1 MRFFATAAL
10 SICLTGVGAAR
21 AQTDSGAS
29 PDAAV
34 PPTPPS
40 AAPGA
45 GTAAPPAIEAPPADE
60 AGPGLFEQSN
70 AAAAAPAGSAATVS
84 AAAPTAPFTLSGYV
98 RGDLFAGKVNDQDAA
113 EMKSGYGELDLTLRT
128 RKETYGDGFADA
140 RLRYGLQGDGTQGTV
155 VEVRE
160 AYVNA
165 YLGRLDL
172 RLGQQIIVWGRADA
186 LNPTNNLTPVDFRIR
201 SPLED
206 DIRLGNAGA
215 RALLRFAPFRL
226 EGVWMPIYLPTEL
239 PAVALPQYV
248 SYGPPA
254 YPLLPAMNLKNGTEG
269 ARLHLELPAFDMS
282 ISYVH
287 GLALLPGL
295 TMTGLTLTADP
306 NTGAPNPFIPPS
318 IVISRTAYEQ
328 QVFGLDFS
336 TTLGEFGTLRG
347 EAAYRRP
354 YDWSV
359 FPDDHHVA
367 YPDLQYVLGADHTFG
382 SLSVIAQYMGRY
394 VFDWQKQAGPM
405 NPLDP
410 SVLPMQQMSN
420 AAAVTTSVNSLLAKD
435 NQILFSQT
443 AQVQHLGTLRF
454 EWLGLHETLSVSS
467 LCLLNF
473 TTHEWL
479 VTPRIGY
486 KLSDTIVAY
495 LGAQVF
501 HGPADTLFG
510 IIDAELSSG
519 YVELRYTF

>member
-1 MRFFATAAL
+1 MRVVAAVAL
-10 SICLTGVGAAR
+10 SVCCLVRVGVAR
-21 AQTDSGAS
+21 AQTDSGPL
-29 PDAAV
+29 PDAAGAPV
-34 PPTPPS
+34 TPP
-40 AAPGA
+40 APATPDGGA
-45 GTAAPPAIEAPPADE
+45 PVEVPATGSE
-60 AGPGLFEQSN
+60 PGLFEQSTA
-70 AAAAAPAGSAATVS
+70 AAAAAPAGDIAAQPATPPVG
-84 AAAPTAPFTLSGYV
+84 PFTLSGYV
-98 RGDLFAGKVNDQDAA
+98 RGDMFAGKVNDVNAA
-113 EMKSGYGELDLTLRT
+113 ELKSGYGELDLTLRT
-128 RKETYGDGFADA
+128 RKETYGDGFAEA

-165 YLGRLDL
+165 YLGPLDL
-172 RLGQQIIVWGRADA
+172 RFGQQIVVWGRADA

-215 RALLRFAPFRL
+215 RAFLRFAPFRL

-254 YPLLPAMNLKNGTEG
+254 FPSVDLKNGTEG
-269 ARLHLELPAFDMS
+269 ARLHFEIPAVDLS

-287 GLALLPGL
+287 GFAPLPGL
-295 TMTGLTLTADP
+295 SITQQNGMDAITLTADA
-306 NTGAPNPFIPPS
+306 NSNPSPTMPPS
-318 IVISRTAYEQ
+318 ILISRTAYEQ
-328 QVFGLDFS
+328 QVLGGDFATS
-336 TTLGEFGTLRG
+336 LGDFGTLRG
-347 EAAYRRP
+347 EVAYRRP

-359 FPDDHHVA
+359 PADYHIA
-367 YPDLQYVLGADHTFG
+367 YPELQYVLGADHSFG
-382 SLSVIAQYMGRY
+382 SLSVIVQYMGRY
-394 VFDWQKQAGPM
+394 VFDWQKQNGSTF
-405 NPLDP
+405 DT
-410 SVLPMQQMSN
+410 STLPMRQPADLN
-420 AAAVTTSVNSLLAKD
+420 SVSQTADDILRKD

-443 AQVQHLGTLRF
+443 ARVQHLGTLRF
-454 EWLGLHETLSVSS
+454 EWLGLHETLSISS

-486 KLSDTIVAY
+486 KLSDAMMAY

-501 HGPADTLFG
+501 HGPMDTLFG

>member
-1 MRFFATAAL
+1 M
-10 SICLTGVGAAR
+10 
-21 AQTDSGAS
+21 
-29 PDAAV
+29 
-34 PPTPPS
+34 
-40 AAPGA
+40 
-45 GTAAPPAIEAPPADE
+45 
-60 AGPGLFEQSN
+60 
-70 AAAAAPAGSAATVS
+70 
-84 AAAPTAPFTLSGYV
+84 
-98 RGDLFAGKVNDQDAA
+98 FAGKVNDVNAA
-113 EMKSGYGELDLTLRT
+113 ELKSGYGELDLTLRT

-165 YLGRLDL
+165 YLGPVDL

-215 RALLRFAPFRL
+215 RAFVRFAPFRL

-254 YPLLPAMNLKNGTEG
+254 FPSVDISRTAPRGRG
-269 ARLHLELPAFDMS
+269 LHLELPAVDMS
-282 ISYVH
+282 ISVCPR
-287 GLALLPGL
+287 LRAAPGPL
-295 TMTGLTLTADP
+295 VTQQNGMDAITLTADT
-306 NTGAPNPFIPPS
+306 NNNPSPTMPPS
-318 IVISRTAYEQ
+318 ILISRHAYEQ
-328 QVFGLDFS
+328 QVVGRRLLDDAGRLRHAARGGGLPAALRLVGPRRSPYRLSRPAVRPRRRSQLRSAQHHRPVHGPLRVRLAEADGSRVLDTS
-336 TTLGEFGTLRG
+336 T
-347 EAAYRRP
+347 
-354 YDWSV
+354 
-359 FPDDHHVA
+359 
-367 YPDLQYVLGADHTFG
+367 
-382 SLSVIAQYMGRY
+382 
-394 VFDWQKQAGPM
+394 
-405 NPLDP
+405 
-410 SVLPMQQMSN
+410 LPMRQMSDLN
-420 AAAVTTSVNSLLAKD
+420 FVTDDRQLRSLAKD

-454 EWLGLHETLSVSS
+454 EWLGLHETLSISS

-486 KLSDTIVAY
+486 RLSDAMTAY

-510 IIDAELSSG
+510 IIEAELSSG

>member
-1 MRFFATAAL
+1 MRLVVRVAL
-10 SICLTGVGAAR
+10 MACLTGVGAAR
-21 AQTDSGAS
+21 AQTDSGA
-29 PDAAV
+29 
-34 PPTPPS
+34 
-40 AAPGA
+40 APGA
-45 GTAAPPAIEAPPADE
+45 TAPPSTTPDAGSPAPQTIEPTPGGETA
-60 AGPGLFEQSN
+60 PGLFEQSN
-70 AAAAAPAGSAATVS
+70 AAAAAAPPSNATAEP
-84 AAAPTAPFTLSGYV
+84 AAAPSAPFTLSGYV

-113 EMKSGYGELDLTLRT
+113 ELKSGYGELDLTLRT
-128 RKETYGDGFADA
+128 RKETYGDGFAEA

-165 YLGRLDL
+165 YLGPLDL

-215 RALLRFAPFRL
+215 RAFLRFAPFRL

-295 TMTGLTLTADP
+295 TMTSLTLTADP
-306 NTGAPNPFIPPS
+306 NTGAPNPLIPPS
-318 IVISRTAYEQ
+318 ILISRTAYEQ

-394 VFDWQKQAGPM
+394 VFDWQKQSGPM

-420 AAAVTTSVNSLLAKD
+420 ATAVTTSVNLLLSKD

-501 HGPADTLFG
+501 HGPTDTLFG